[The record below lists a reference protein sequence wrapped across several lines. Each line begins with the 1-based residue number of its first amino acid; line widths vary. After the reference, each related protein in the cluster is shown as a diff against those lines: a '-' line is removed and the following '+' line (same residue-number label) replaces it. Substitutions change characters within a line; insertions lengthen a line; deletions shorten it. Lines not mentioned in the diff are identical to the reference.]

1 MEQKE
6 MGLLGLGTTEII
18 LILVFFALL
27 FLGGK
32 KIPEFARGLG
42 KAMGEFKRGRLEIER
57 EIQMSGIDKPLS
69 SEHVPSGSEPK
80 TPQK

>member
-1 MEQKE
+1 
-6 MGLLGLGTTEII
+6 MGLLGLGSTEII

-42 KAMGEFKRGRLEIER
+42 RAMGEFKRGRLEIER
-57 EIQMSGIDKPLS
+57 EIQVSGMDKPIP
-69 SEHVPSGSEPK
+69 SEQVSPATELK

>member
-1 MEQKE
+1 

-42 KAMGEFKRGRLEIER
+42 RAMGEFKRGRLEIER
-57 EIQMSGIDKPLS
+57 EIQTSGIDKP
-69 SEHVPSGSEPK
+69 VPSDRSSSATEPK

>member
-1 MEQKE
+1 

-42 KAMGEFKRGRLEIER
+42 RAMGEFKRGRLEIER
-57 EIQMSGIDKPLS
+57 EIQASGIDRPA
-69 SEHVPSGSEPK
+69 PSDHPSPATEPK

>member
-1 MEQKE
+1 
-6 MGLLGLGTTEII
+6 LLGLGTTEII

-42 KAMGEFKRGRLEIER
+42 RAMGEFKRGRLEIER
-57 EIQMSGIDKPLS
+57 EIQSSGIDKPT
-69 SEHVPSGSEPK
+69 PSNQTPSVTEPK
-80 TPQK
+80 TPKP

>member
-1 MEQKE
+1 M
-6 MGLLGLGTTEII
+6 LGLGSTEII

-42 KAMGEFKRGRLEIER
+42 RAMGEFKRGRLEIER
-57 EIQMSGIDKPLS
+57 EIQATGIEKPIS
-69 SEHVPSGSEPK
+69 SEQASSVTEPK
-80 TPQK
+80 PPQR

>member
-1 MEQKE
+1 
-6 MGLLGLGTTEII
+6 MGLLGLGSTEII

-42 KAMGEFKRGRLEIER
+42 RAMGEFKRGRLEIER
-57 EIQMSGIDKPLS
+57 EIQVSGMDKPLP
-69 SEHVPSGSEPK
+69 SEQVSPATDPK

>member
-1 MEQKE
+1 
-6 MGLLGLGTTEII
+6 MGLLGLGSTEII

-42 KAMGEFKRGRLEIER
+42 RAMGEFKRGRLEIER
-57 EIQMSGIDKPLS
+57 EIQASGMDKPIP
-69 SEHVPSGSEPK
+69 SEQVSPATEPK
-80 TPQK
+80 PLQK

>member
-1 MEQKE
+1 

-42 KAMGEFKRGRLEIER
+42 RAMGEFKRGRLEIER
-57 EIQMSGIDKPLS
+57 EIHASGMDKPAS
-69 SEHVPSGSEPK
+69 SEQVSSATEPK
-80 TPQK
+80 TPLK

>member
-1 MEQKE
+1 
-6 MGLLGLGTTEII
+6 MGLLGLGSTEII

-42 KAMGEFKRGRLEIER
+42 RAMGEFKRGRLEIER
-57 EIQMSGIDKPLS
+57 EIQATGIEKLIS
-69 SEHVPSGSEPK
+69 SEQAPSVTEPK
-80 TPQK
+80 PPQR

>member
-1 MEQKE
+1 

-42 KAMGEFKRGRLEIER
+42 RAMGEFKRGRLEIER
-57 EIQMSGIDKPLS
+57 EIQASGMDRQSP
-69 SEHVPSGSEPK
+69 VVQPPSATEPRA
-80 TPQK
+80 PQK

>member
-1 MEQKE
+1 M
-6 MGLLGLGTTEII
+6 LGLGSTEII

-42 KAMGEFKRGRLEIER
+42 RAMGEFKRGRLEIER
-57 EIQMSGIDKPLS
+57 EIQVSGMDKPIPIEQVS
-69 SEHVPSGSEPK
+69 PATEPK

>member
-1 MEQKE
+1 

-42 KAMGEFKRGRLEIER
+42 RAMGEFKRGRLEIER
-57 EIQMSGIDKPLS
+57 EIQSSGLEKQARGDLQTHPI
-69 SEHVPSGSEPK
+69 EPK
-80 TPQK
+80 APQN